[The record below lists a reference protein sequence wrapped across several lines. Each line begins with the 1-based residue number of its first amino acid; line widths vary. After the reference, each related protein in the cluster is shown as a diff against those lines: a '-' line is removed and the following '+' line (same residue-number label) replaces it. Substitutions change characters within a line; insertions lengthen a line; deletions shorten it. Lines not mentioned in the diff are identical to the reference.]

1 MLATLLLLSYAKVL
15 RTIIVVLSFTSLR
28 LPDGSRMIVWLY
40 DANVMYLD
48 PRHAVLVLVALVFLL
63 GFVVPFTFL
72 VVFASCLQA
81 HSNKVLLKAWVNR
94 LKPFLDAYQGP
105 YKDRFRCWTGMMVV
119 VRKYFS
125 LPSHSM
131 HLVTLISPRWC
142 T

>member
-1 MLATLLLLSYAKVL
+1 MDGLDGYEKMWLQFIFPIYNWVIVIALSRRYVTSGRLFSRHSVPVLATLLLLSYAKVL

-81 HSNKVLLKAWVNR
+81 HSNKVLLKAGST
-94 LKPFLDAYQGP
+94 D
-105 YKDRFRCWTGMMVV
+105 
-119 VRKYFS
+119 
-125 LPSHSM
+125 
-131 HLVTLISPRWC
+131 
-142 T
+142 